1 MRISLFLFISFV
13 LHSNL
18 ALSEV
23 YKWIDENGKTVYGD
37 KPVSENANVIEIK
50 KQPTTD
56 KAYQKRIEKQQKLL
70 DVMQDER
77 TEKQASQK
85 QEQTKKEKQQ
95 QQCAKLRNQLQE
107 AKNASFIYEDTDDP
121 DNPRI
126 YSDKERQVEMS
137 KYEKYIKENC

>member
-1 MRISLFLFISFV
+1 M
-13 LHSNL
+13 
-18 ALSEV
+18 
-23 YKWIDENGKTVYGD
+23 IDENGKTVYGD